1 MHRTVSLPFDPPE
14 QLRVGRAER
23 RSHVIAD
30 DQNFHFRLASQQS
43 FDRLRTLLVADGMR
57 RILVQ

>member
-30 DQNFHFRLASQQS
+30 DQNFHFRLASQQ
-43 FDRLRTLLVADGMR
+43 LVADGMR